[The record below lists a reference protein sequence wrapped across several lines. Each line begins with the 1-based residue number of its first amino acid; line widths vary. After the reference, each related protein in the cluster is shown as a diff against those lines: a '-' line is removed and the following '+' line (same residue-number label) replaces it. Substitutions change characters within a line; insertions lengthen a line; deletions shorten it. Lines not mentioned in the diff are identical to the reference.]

1 MKHFCLSLF
10 AIVVLVTPAV
20 AHKSY
25 PPVTPNISCPG
36 DHIVWVNT
44 NSGVYHYRGER
55 WFGRTKDGQ
64 FECEKQAKAEGDRAT
79 KNGQ

>member
-1 MKHFCLSLF
+1 MKWFALGLAVSL
-10 AIVVLVTPAV
+10 AAGTPALARKTYPHVTPV
-20 AHKSY
+20 
-25 PPVTPNISCPG
+25 ISCPS
-36 DHIVWVNT
+36 DRVVWVNT

-64 FECEKQAKAEGDRAT
+64 FECERQARAEGDRPT